1 MSGQHTLV
9 AEKPE
14 KPERPEPQGLNQPW
28 RGWVAAAE
36 VVLAAA
42 AVVVGILCWH
52 RGFNQIVTPI
62 AGRSP
67 LVSTVL
73 YGNWAA
79 GAIGLVVLGG
89 FLVLDALR
97 QTFLA
102 VRTRQRPEPELPA
115 DDPVE

>member
-9 AEKPE
+9 AEKAE
-14 KPERPEPQGLNQPW
+14 KPEPRGLNQPW
-28 RGWVAAAE
+28 RGWVAAGE
-36 VVLAAA
+36 VLLAAV

-62 AGRSP
+62 PGRP
-67 LVSTVL
+67 ALVSTVL

-79 GAIGLVVLGG
+79 GAIGLVVLAG
-89 FLVLDALR
+89 FLVLDAAR
-97 QTFLA
+97 QAFLA
-102 VRTRQRPEPELPA
+102 VRTRQRPAPELPA